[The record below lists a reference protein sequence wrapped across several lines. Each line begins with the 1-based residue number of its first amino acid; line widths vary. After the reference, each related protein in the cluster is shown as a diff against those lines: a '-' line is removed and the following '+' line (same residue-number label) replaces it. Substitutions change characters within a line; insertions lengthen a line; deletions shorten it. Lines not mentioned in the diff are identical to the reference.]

1 MSGKISWTSSRCST
15 INWMVKKRVFRN
27 QTQVLMDLAQV
38 DLARVI
44 LDRIQDLLHR
54 RSKRRKMIQNLSKL
68 SIRSMYKSSRKVAV
82 ERARSQSTTRR
93 SRVALEWWMI
103 RCLMTKKIQSFYANR
118 GGLSSAFKYWV
129 LSWCENQCLLSER
142 GKQRWAPF
150 YLLAW
155 EVEHLWHLES
165 IRKRWNLAILLGKTM
180 ILSWKKV

>member
-1 MSGKISWTSSRCST
+1 
-15 INWMVKKRVFRN
+15 MVKKRVFRN

-93 SRVALEWWMI
+93 SRVALE
-103 RCLMTKKIQSFYANR
+103 
-118 GGLSSAFKYWV
+118 
-129 LSWCENQCLLSER
+129 
-142 GKQRWAPF
+142 
-150 YLLAW
+150 
-155 EVEHLWHLES
+155 
-165 IRKRWNLAILLGKTM
+165 
-180 ILSWKKV
+180 